1 MRILC
6 EVFGLFDKRG
16 ASGGGTPYIIRGA
29 WGLGADKGAAERRL
43 TGGRKYAPKGNG
55 KDEKEKKE
63 PAKGKRK
70 REKGERRITN
80 GWAQICAQRERKG
93 RKGEKKA
100 CKRKK
105 KERKGRKR
113 WEGERQKEKK
123 ACKRRKKKKKKERKK
138 EWERHKNEK
147 RGANDP
153 PLTIS
158 ECKFVGCPLVIR
170 AKVNVKIALAIGVFA
185 EQSPFV
191 NSNHVALDGRVS
203 YFFLE

>member
-70 REKGERRITN
+70 REKAERMIKSKPKED
-80 GWAQICAQRERKG
+80 GKKDG
-93 RKGEKKA
+93 RRTHL
-100 CKRKK
+100 C
-105 KERKGRKR
+105 
-113 WEGERQKEKK
+113 
-123 ACKRRKKKKKKERKK
+123 
-138 EWERHKNEK
+138 ERH
-147 RGANDP
+147 R
-153 PLTIS
+153 
-158 ECKFVGCPLVIR
+158 
-170 AKVNVKIALAIGVFA
+170 KIATRLPQNYTFVFNSKDVWRKHAILTAFT
-185 EQSPFV
+185 
-191 NSNHVALDGRVS
+191 
-203 YFFLE
+203 